1 MKKLTTL
8 FALLLASLFLFT
20 GCVSASITYDGEFW
34 NKNPAGFTRI
44 EETTVYDV
52 KVVNTTPSYEDEI
65 KNEHLKL
72 EISDGTYTV
81 TLKGVFADA
90 NYYVLET
97 ELIVKGQYVYG
108 ENTIPVDDYVKTY
121 TKFKSRANGFTPV
134 YSMRTT
140 FNEKTGKQHYNTSMY
155 SYASGY
161 VESNLRYEY
170 SIEYSGKD
178 ATSKLVYGAPIRDE
192 NTNEIIDEQTIE
204 ETFTYKNYN
213 DGAYIDN
220 NLITFLPRA
229 FNIKDDFYKGFSTI
243 DVSNHEVKK
252 MFYTV
257 SSSSNSV
264 SQQTFENLTYD
275 YLIDGTLQTVE
286 SGFPTLRLYSAIDG
300 TFTGAAIEL
309 YYASDASTHRHRL
322 IKSYS
327 ALNDNMGFIEYTIK
341 SVNLKE
347 TF

>member
-1 MKKLTTL
+1 
-8 FALLLASLFLFT
+8 
-20 GCVSASITYDGEFW
+20 
-34 NKNPAGFTRI
+34 
-44 EETTVYDV
+44 
-52 KVVNTTPSYEDEI
+52 
-65 KNEHLKL
+65 
-72 EISDGTYTV
+72 
-81 TLKGVFADA
+81 
-90 NYYVLET
+90 
-97 ELIVKGQYVYG
+97 
-108 ENTIPVDDYVKTY
+108 
-121 TKFKSRANGFTPV
+121 
-134 YSMRTT
+134 
-140 FNEKTGKQHYNTSMY
+140 MY